1 MVYTVVLPS
10 GHVISDD
17 RTRIDMEMV
26 FASLAKTYWGANQP
40 RARIAR
46 SWDNCLPFGVYSPSS
61 EQIGFG
67 RLLTDYAF
75 RAHLGDVFIQP
86 ASRGLGLG
94 RSLIEAILAHPG
106 LATVDHWT
114 LNTADAHALYTRYG
128 FRQAVVNSRW
138 MTLDR
143 NCEMPAMVL
152 NSENC
157 TEDTKI

>member
-1 MVYTVVLPS
+1 MAHTVVLPT

-26 FASLAKTYWGANQP
+26 FTSLAETYWAANQP

-46 SWDNCLPFGVYSPSS
+46 SWANCLLFGLYSPTG

-75 RAHLGDVFIQP
+75 RAHLGDVFVHP

-94 RSLIEAILAHPG
+94 RALIEMILAHPN

-114 LNTADAHALYTRYG
+114 LNTADAHALYARYG
-128 FRQAVVNSRW
+128 FRQEAANGRW

-143 NCEMPAMVL
+143 SGEASTLPAD
-152 NSENC
+152 NR
-157 TEDTKI
+157 DRA

>member
-1 MVYTVVLPS
+1 MVHTVVLPT

-17 RTRIDMEMV
+17 RARIDMDMV
-26 FASLAKTYWGANQP
+26 FASLSKTYWAANQP

-46 SWDNCLPFGVYSPSS
+46 SWANCLLFGVYSPSD

-75 RAHLGDVFIQP
+75 RAHLGDVFIRP
-86 ASRGLGLG
+86 AWRGLGLG
-94 RSLIEAILAHPG
+94 RALIETILAHPE

-114 LNTADAHALYTRYG
+114 LNTADAHALYARYG
-128 FRQAVVNSRW
+128 FGQGIASSRW

-143 NCEMPAMVL
+143 SGDASSIPPGGGDRA
-152 NSENC
+152 
-157 TEDTKI
+157 